1 MVPKLVSKKLLSA
14 IGALFLVLGAVFP
27 LLGLSYV
34 LYWGTIPQ
42 PLSAEGFPLWSFWL
56 GALFLI
62 VGILGASA
70 SATVKEPTT

>member
-14 IGALFLVLGAVFP
+14 TGALFLVRGAVFP

-42 PLSAEGFPLWSFWL
+42 PLSLEGFPLWSFWL
-56 GALFLI
+56 GAVFLI
-62 VGILGASA
+62 VGVAGFGA
-70 SATVKEPTT
+70 SATVKEP

>member
-1 MVPKLVSKKLLSA
+1 MVPKLVSKNLVLATGS
-14 IGALFLVLGAVFP
+14 LFLVLGAVFP

-56 GALFLI
+56 GAVFLI
-62 VGILGASA
+62 VGILGFGA
-70 SATVKEPTT
+70 SATMKEPTT